1 MARWSNWCHGLPA
14 GTVLQFQIAQSNLA
28 TGEVLAISTPADG
41 LLPPRCIDEN
51 QPAILDLEV
60 EGAPAIPAC
69 DPLALNWTHTSVLD
83 ITRGLRFTW
92 AVETGTK
99 CLLDTTIQV
108 SVTGADGTTVNTRKP
123 AEELHLNV
131 IVGVGSNPTVI
142 GVLWNVCGPTQL
154 AATLIMDSQS
164 WSALDVPA
172 PPCEDPSRP
181 AEFSALWT
189 GTVSSV
195 FLAPVQV
202 TPFAGSDA
210 PTMTY
215 TVKAGD
221 TLASIAH
228 AFEQPLARLIGLNP
242 GLDPMALTVGQE
254 IKIPAASTV
263 TPASAEHL
271 CSLAGC
277 VIAADVA
284 QDVDG
289 WLALAAGR
297 ALRPNGPPEL
307 YLVDHGVRSTI
318 SPEDFRS
325 LAKDNLGS
333 APRLVA
339 IGDPQKN
346 GVLDLVF
353 EGSGGAIV
361 SIAVEPGPAGTYPP
375 TGMTL
380 WEAVPGDGDNAE
392 TSFGTATYQRVP

>member
-1 MARWSNWCHGLPA
+1 
-14 GTVLQFQIAQSNLA
+14 
-28 TGEVLAISTPADG
+28 
-41 LLPPRCIDEN
+41 
-51 QPAILDLEV
+51 
-60 EGAPAIPAC
+60 
-69 DPLALNWTHTSVLD
+69 
-83 ITRGLRFTW
+83 
-92 AVETGTK
+92 
-99 CLLDTTIQV
+99 
-108 SVTGADGTTVNTRKP
+108 
-123 AEELHLNV
+123 
-131 IVGVGSNPTVI
+131 
-142 GVLWNVCGPTQL
+142 
-154 AATLIMDSQS
+154 
-164 WSALDVPA
+164 
-172 PPCEDPSRP
+172 
-181 AEFSALWT
+181 
-189 GTVSSV
+189 
-195 FLAPVQV
+195 
-202 TPFAGSDA
+202 
-210 PTMTY
+210 MTY

-228 AFEQPLARLIGLNP
+228 AFGQPVARLIGLNP
-242 GLDPMALTVGQE
+242 GLDPTALTVGQE
-254 IKIPAASTV
+254 IKIPAAATV

-277 VIAADVA
+277 VIAADVL

-318 SPEDFRS
+318 SPEDFRT

-346 GVLDLVF
+346 GILDLVF
-353 EGSGGAIV
+353 EGSGGTIV